1 MLEPAALIKNLGNF
15 KVQNVLPLTSVWPP
29 NRRAAT
35 LVLLFIGNR
44 GELRVLLTK
53 RCRNLRS
60 FSGHVSLPGGKSDS
74 PSETAETIARRESE
88 EEISLP
94 SDDLVLLEKYKMT
107 IENVSSN
114 MPHYLARTFLS
125 VKPIICFL
133 YNSAT
138 PKNERYQRPLE
149 GTKFF
154 GKLNPGET
162 SSMFSV
168 PLNDFIA
175 HQRLWAQYKVEYVNR
190 KEYMKRWGGLTWR
203 IEHYFYPNSNPG
215 DAEWLNNILD
225 TSSGD
230 EDLEGIPCKD
240 VWGLTAKIL
249 HDICCIAHGEVAGQE
264 SLGHDGLIYG
274 LHEFGG
280 QMKERSRSDWENKM
294 LTNQRSVMFGDV
306 IPSFQL
312 KPIVK
317 QAREF

>member
-1 MLEPAALIKNLGNF
+1 MLEPAALVKNLQNF
-15 KVQNVLPLTSVWPP
+15 RLQSALPLASVWPS

-74 PSETAETIARRESE
+74 PSETAEVIARRESE

-94 SDDLVLLEKYKMT
+94 SDDLVLHEKYKMT
-107 IENVSSN
+107 IEKVSSN
-114 MPHYLARTFLS
+114 APHYLARTFLS
-125 VKPIICFL
+125 VKPIIYFL

-138 PKNERYQRPLE
+138 PKNERYRRPLD
-149 GTKFF
+149 GAKFF

-162 SSMFSV
+162 SSLFSI
-168 PLNDFIA
+168 PLNDFIV
-175 HQRLWAQYKVEYVNR
+175 HQRKGTQYKVEYVNR
-190 KEYMKRWGGLTWR
+190 KEYKRKWGGLTWR
-203 IEHYFYPNSNPG
+203 IEHYYYPNTNPG
-215 DAEWLNNILD
+215 DAEWLNDILD

-230 EDLEGIPCKD
+230 EDQEGIPCKD

-249 HDICCIAHGEVAGQE
+249 HDICCIAHGKATGQE
-264 SLGHDGLIYG
+264 SVGHEGLIYG

-280 QMKERSRSDWENKM
+280 QMRERSRSDWENQM
-294 LTNQRSVMFGDV
+294 LINQRSVKFEDV

-312 KPIVK
+312 EPIVR
-317 QAREF
+317 QAHEF